1 MPGLDSFTDVLVAT
15 NNIPKPKKMA
25 KKKRRLSSEVNA
37 GSMADI
43 AFLLLIFFLVTTQI
57 DFDKGILVKLP
68 VWEADPPIVQFDKR
82 NVFSIKV
89 NRDNQL
95 LMEGELGSVD
105 NIREKV
111 KEFVMNPRK
120 NPLLSVAP
128 NKAIVSLQNDRGT
141 SYAIYL
147 GVYNEIKGA
156 YNELWEEES
165 NRRYGSLFTDLPKA
179 AQKEIKKRI
188 PSVISESEPT
198 EF

>member
-1 MPGLDSFTDVLVAT
+1 
-15 NNIPKPKKMA
+15 MA

-68 VWEADPPIVQFDKR
+68 QWEEDNIPPVPIPDN

-89 NRDNQL
+89 NRENKL
-95 LMEGELGSVD
+95 LIEGELGEIGGIKD
-105 NIREKV
+105 QV
-111 KEFVMNPRK
+111 KEFIINPQKRED
-120 NPLLSVAP
+120 LATAP
-128 NKAIVSLQNDRGT
+128 NQAVVALQNDRGT
-141 SYAIYL
+141 SYTTYL
-147 GVYNEIKGA
+147 SVYNEVKAA
-156 YNELWEEES
+156 YNELWHEES
-165 NRRYGSLFTDLPKA
+165 NRRYGEAYVDLPKA
-179 AQKEIKKRI
+179 VQKEIRSLI

>member
-1 MPGLDSFTDVLVAT
+1 M
-15 NNIPKPKKMA
+15 K

-68 VWEADPPIVQFDKR
+68 MWEEAPPSIDIPPR

-89 NRDNQL
+89 NRENQL
-95 LMEGELGSVD
+95 LVEGKLGTIEG
-105 NIREKV
+105 IRNQV
-111 KEFVMNPRK
+111 KEFVLNPRK
-120 NPLLSVAP
+120 KANLSSAP
-128 NKAIVSLQNDRGT
+128 NKAVVSLQNDRGT
-141 SYAIYL
+141 SYTTYL
-147 GVYNEIKGA
+147 SVYNEIKAA

-165 NRRYGSLFTDLPKA
+165 NRRYGELFADLPKA
-179 AQKEIKKRI
+179 AQKEIRQKI

>member
-1 MPGLDSFTDVLVAT
+1 
-15 NNIPKPKKMA
+15 MA

-68 VWEADPPIVQFDKR
+68 EWTEDPITSELIPR

-89 NRDNQL
+89 NRANEL
-95 LMEGELGSVD
+95 LVEGETEQLAG
-105 NIREKV
+105 IRAKV
-111 KEFVMNPRK
+111 KEFVLNPQKKPNLSTAPK
-120 NPLLSVAP
+120 NAV
-128 NKAIVSLQNDRGT
+128 VSLQNDRGT
-141 SYAIYL
+141 SYEIYL
-147 GVYNEIKGA
+147 GVYNEIKAA

-165 NRRYGSLFTDLPKA
+165 SRRFGLAYTDLPKA
-179 AQKEIKKRI
+179 AQKEIRNVI

-198 EF
+198 EY

>member
-1 MPGLDSFTDVLVAT
+1 M
-15 NNIPKPKKMA
+15 K
-25 KKKRRLSSEVNA
+25 KKKRRLNSEVNA

-57 DFDKGILVKLP
+57 DLDKGILVKLP
-68 VWEADPPIVQFDKR
+68 AWEKDPPKTELAPR

-95 LMEGELGSVD
+95 LVEGQTG
-105 NIREKV
+105 NIETIRNQV
-111 KEFVMNPRK
+111 KEFVINPQK
-120 NPLLSVAP
+120 KANLSSAP
-128 NKAIVSLQNDRGT
+128 NKAVVSLQNDRGT
-141 SYAIYL
+141 SYTTYL
-147 GVYNEIKGA
+147 SVYNEIKAA

-165 NRRYGSLFTDLPKA
+165 NRRYGELYADLPKA
-179 AQKEIKKRI
+179 AQKEIRNLI

>member
-1 MPGLDSFTDVLVAT
+1 MT
-15 NNIPKPKKMA
+15 

-68 VWEADPPIVQFDKR
+68 MWEADPPKTDIPPR

-89 NRDNQL
+89 NRENQL
-95 LMEGELGSVD
+95 LVEGELG
-105 NIREKV
+105 NIEGIRSQV
-111 KEFVMNPRK
+111 KEFVINPQK
-120 NPLLSVAP
+120 KANLSSAP
-128 NKAIVSLQNDRGT
+128 NKAVVSLQNDRGT
-141 SYAIYL
+141 SYETYL
-147 GVYNEIKGA
+147 SVYNEIKAA
-156 YNELWEEES
+156 YSELWDEEA
-165 NRRYGSLFTDLPKA
+165 NRRYGELFAELPKV
-179 AQKEIKKRI
+179 AQKEIKKKI

>member
-1 MPGLDSFTDVLVAT
+1 
-15 NNIPKPKKMA
+15 MA

-68 VWEADPPIVQFDKR
+68 AWEEKPPTTEIPPR

-89 NRDNQL
+89 NRKNKL
-95 LMEGELGSVD
+95 LVEGELGNVAA
-105 NIREKV
+105 IRNQV
-111 KEFVMNPRK
+111 KEFVLNPQK
-120 NPLLSVAP
+120 KANLSSAP
-128 NKAIVSLQNDRGT
+128 NKAVVSLQNDRGT
-141 SYAIYL
+141 SYSTYL
-147 GVYNEIKGA
+147 NVYNEVKAA
-156 YNELWEEES
+156 YNELWNEES
-165 NRRYGSLFTDLPKA
+165 NRRYGELFADLPKA
-179 AQKEIKKRI
+179 AQKEIRRKI

>member
-1 MPGLDSFTDVLVAT
+1 M
-15 NNIPKPKKMA
+15 K
-25 KKKRRLSSEVNA
+25 KKKRRLNSEVNA

-68 VWEADPPIVQFDKR
+68 AWEENQEITPLADN

-89 NRDNQL
+89 NRENQL
-95 LMEGELGSVD
+95 LVEGELG
-105 NIREKV
+105 NIDAIRHQV
-111 KEFVMNPRK
+111 KEFVINPQK
-120 NPLLSVAP
+120 KANLSSAP
-128 NKAIVSLQNDRGT
+128 NKAVVSLQNDRGT
-141 SYAIYL
+141 SYTTYL
-147 GVYNEIKGA
+147 SVYNEIKAA

-165 NRRYGSLFTDLPKA
+165 NRRYGELYADLPKA
-179 AQKEIKKRI
+179 AQKEIRNLI